1 MAEIIS
7 AEPRKNGHPCAAD
20 SKNRAMTTEF
30 HFKHLDFLLRIM
42 EMRKVKTGSTIF
54 TLPDTVFA
62 TIVQKFNNLDD
73 IINFELSHPT
83 IAETLDRCFW
93 GTLRAIYVG
102 FPIHKSQAQYSMD
115 PSQVI
120 ESRMVT
126 TTGHSIALPSTSKAM
141 SSDKCGLNNECDVLG
156 WARNM
161 KELHIGPWIEGEKKS
176 SSIQKLISSA
186 IHSNLV
192 LNKLS
197 MVYVNADA
205 MLDPFVTSPV
215 EPFPSRNAHNKITR
229 LIRQQSESLNEIR
242 VQFGT
247 DQIVTLQRW
256 PNRRELRIE
265 YSGNCSANLRQVLYP
280 ILSGFTYASRQPP
293 KTIRLKLNVQ
303 RDTIP
308 SVIDFCLSTALSPAN
323 RASVT
328 AVRVHLPQMDKVVT
342 SAATNANS
350 ELFPLIG
357 MTRLQTVHWHFEDS
371 MMDHDQF
378 RSVCAQ
384 FKPLKSAALVISTR
398 AFRQMIA
405 APNWGVVPTALKLE
419 PIKECD

>member
-1 MAEIIS
+1 MAEINS
-7 AEPRKNGHPCAAD
+7 AEPRKNGHPRETD
-20 SKNRAMTTEF
+20 SKNRARTTHDSEF
-30 HFKHLDFLLRIM
+30 HFNHLDFQSGIM
-42 EMRKVKTGSTIF
+42 EMRKVKTGSTLF

-62 TIVQKFNNLDD
+62 TIVQKFDNLDD

-83 IAETLDRCFW
+83 VAETLDRCFW
-93 GTLRAIYVG
+93 GTPRAIYVG
-102 FPIHKSQAQYSMD
+102 YPIRKSQTQYSMD

-120 ESRMVT
+120 ES
-126 TTGHSIALPSTSKAM
+126 H
-141 SSDKCGLNNECDVLG
+141 
-156 WARNM
+156 
-161 KELHIGPWIEGEKKS
+161 
-176 SSIQKLISSA
+176 
-186 IHSNLV
+186 LV

-197 MVYVNADA
+197 LVYVNAEA
-205 MLDPFVTSPV
+205 MLDPFVSSPV
-215 EPFPSRNAHNKITR
+215 EPFPSRNAHNKVTR

-242 VQFGT
+242 VQFGV

-293 KTIRLKLNVQ
+293 KTIQLKLNVQ
-303 RDTIP
+303 KDTIP
-308 SVIDFCLSTALSPAN
+308 SVIDFCLSTALSTAN
-323 RASVT
+323 RSSVT
-328 AVRVHLPQMDKVVT
+328 AVRVHLPKMDKVVT

-371 MMDHDQF
+371 MMGHDQF

-405 APNWGVVPTALKLE
+405 APNCGVVPSALKLE